1 MSEKKDLKNSLAN
14 LIKQAREEKVASYEE
29 INSMLS
35 KDFSTEKIDQLI
47 KNDPDKNP
55 KGWFT
60 YHKDEGEGD
69 YYTANIIKTG
79 FDNFHDL
86 LDFVYVDDDVKK
98 QAAIKKLKDKLIQV
112 RSDSG
117 RFRRP

>member
-1 MSEKKDLKNSLAN
+1 M
-14 LIKQAREEKVASYEE
+14 LIME
-29 INSMLS
+29 IKMGIQQL
-35 KDFSTEKIDQLI
+35 FLGRVVTIMIDQLI

-79 FDNFHDL
+79 FDNW
-86 LDFVYVDDDVKK
+86 
-98 QAAIKKLKDKLIQV
+98 IN
-112 RSDSG
+112 SG
-117 RFRRP
+117 MKID